1 MNKSFVNQ
9 LNKLSK
15 DDRNIMFEYFG
26 VYDVNDLSEIIINTY
41 MVDYSA
47 YMDFPPEIWA
57 KIAQNPNV
65 SQSDRLNLALTSKRV
80 QAAVGP
86 IIDKVTNEELNKK
99 KGDFLEREL
108 VDELLKEEFNNH
120 NVQLLI
126 RSGNTDLNYVWRG
139 FTPLMA
145 AIYKHP
151 TNLKLIG
158 LLLKRGAD
166 PNIKNQNGYDALI
179 YLVSGDNKVP
189 LDTLRLLLKYMPSN
203 RDNSVEYNLPDLLG
217 EEIDNYLSE
226 ANSEEDDEYDYN
238 TFDKFPLLVYLKRG
252 SERSQLFVPDI
263 RVVQLLLEYDNNQDI
278 IHAATIISRYYE
290 YNDDIMNLLFENVHY
305 N

>member
-26 VYDVNDLSEIIINTY
+26 VYDVNDLSEIIINMY

-86 IIDKVTNEELNKK
+86 VIDKVTNEELNKK
-99 KGDFLEREL
+99 KGEFLDRKL
-108 VDELLKEEFNNH
+108 VEELLKEEFNNH

-126 RSGNTDLNYVWRG
+126 RSGDTDLNSEWRG

-145 AIYKHP
+145 AVYKHP
-151 TNLKLIG
+151 TELKLIE

-166 PNIKNQNGYDALI
+166 PNIKNQNGYNALI

-189 LDTLRLLLKYMPSN
+189 LDTLQLLLKYMPSN
-203 RDNSVEYNLPDLLG
+203 RDNSAEYNLPDLLG

-238 TFDKFPLLVYLKRG
+238 MVDKFPLLVYLKRG
-252 SERSQLFVPDI
+252 SERSKSFVPDI
-263 RVVQLLLEYDNNQDI
+263 KVVQLLLEYDNNQDI
-278 IHAATIISRYYE
+278 IHAAIIISRYYE
-290 YNDDIMNLLFENVHY
+290 YNDDIMNLLHENVHY